1 MWIEAHVQR
10 KPVLIGTFYRPPN
23 ADASVLLDI
32 ETSIDLAIDTGI
44 NDIII
49 TGDLNVDYL
58 KENTRKKIADI
69 CNQYTLTQIIDEP
82 THFTEHSSSLIDI
95 IVVNNN
101 KNIVLSGVG
110 EPFLSQNIR
119 YHCPIYCFYKLRKEP
134 SINIKRK
141 IYFYDRGDYDSLR
154 EEISKTDWSELKS
167 EDINTYSSN
176 ISNHIATL
184 SDKYI
189 PNKFIMIRSSDP
201 PWLDNNIRKMIR
213 KRRRLYNKAK
223 HTKLLDD
230 MNIFRRYRNEVT
242 KTIRNAKQTY
252 LDKLSDNLKTKSLSS
267 RDWWKT
273 LKSFIKSPDD
283 NAIPPLIYN
292 DEVYSCNKDKANLL
306 NNYFASQSNLHD
318 DNAELPNL
326 SINDEAPVLEN
337 ISLHSHEVKDVLLSL
352 KLGKS
357 SGPDGIN
364 NRVLKELSSQISDPL
379 CTLFNFSLS
388 HSVVPDSWKEANVT
402 PIHKKDDKSDIS
414 NYRPI
419 SLLNTIGKV
428 FEKLVN
434 KHVYNFF
441 VSNNIISC
449 LQSGFVQGDSTVNQL
464 VSIYNTFCNALDD
477 GKEVRAV
484 FLDISKAFDR
494 VWHKGLLLKLNSVG
508 IRGSLLLWFSDY
520 LTNRRQRV
528 VLPGDCS
535 DWTLTKAGVPQ
546 GSILGP
552 LLFLIFINDI
562 VSDIETNIR
571 LFADDT
577 SLYIIVET
585 PQSAARKLNND
596 LSKIKAWASK
606 WLVSF
611 NPSKSESLLI
621 SRKRSNINHPDLCMD
636 NNVIQEVNSHKH
648 LGLTFS
654 NDGTWHEHITNIT
667 SKAWTRIN
675 VMRKLKFKLDRRA
688 LEIIYF
694 TFIRPILEYACVIF
708 DNCTQYELNDIEK
721 VQLEAARIVSGTT
734 KLVSLALLYEEL
746 GWEQLSSRRRKYKLV
761 LFYKMQNGL
770 CPAYLTQLVPDQ
782 VGQAS
787 SYNLRNDRN
796 LQTIHATTQ
805 LYYNSFLPSV
815 IRDWNTLPSSIR
827 TLPTVESFKRSLNT
841 QTYRKPSF
849 YFCGDRF
856 GQIHHTRLRTNC
868 SSLRYYLYHKGI
880 IDNPNCDCGS
890 LETNNHYLFE
900 CNRYNA
906 IRVDLLNEVSEFCTP
921 SLNSLLFGNLALS
934 DEANELI
941 FKSVHKF
948 IRRSKR
954 FEHTE

>member
-1 MWIEAHVQR
+1 M
-10 KPVLIGTFYRPPN
+10 
-23 ADASVLLDI
+23 
-32 ETSIDLAIDTGI
+32 
-44 NDIII
+44 
-49 TGDLNVDYL
+49 
-58 KENTRKKIADI
+58 
-69 CNQYTLTQIIDEP
+69 
-82 THFTEHSSSLIDI
+82 
-95 IVVNNN
+95 
-101 KNIVLSGVG
+101 
-110 EPFLSQNIR
+110 
-119 YHCPIYCFYKLRKEP
+119 
-134 SINIKRK
+134 
-141 IYFYDRGDYDSLR
+141 
-154 EEISKTDWSELKS
+154 
-167 EDINTYSSN
+167 
-176 ISNHIATL
+176 
-184 SDKYI
+184 
-189 PNKFIMIRSSDP
+189 
-201 PWLDNNIRKMIR
+201 
-213 KRRRLYNKAK
+213 
-223 HTKLLDD
+223 
-230 MNIFRRYRNEVT
+230 
-242 KTIRNAKQTY
+242 
-252 LDKLSDNLKTKSLSS
+252 
-267 RDWWKT
+267 
-273 LKSFIKSPDD
+273 
-283 NAIPPLIYN
+283 
-292 DEVYSCNKDKANLL
+292 
-306 NNYFASQSNLHD
+306 
-318 DNAELPNL
+318 
-326 SINDEAPVLEN
+326 
-337 ISLHSHEVKDVLLSL
+337 
-352 KLGKS
+352 
-357 SGPDGIN
+357 
-364 NRVLKELSSQISDPL
+364 
-379 CTLFNFSLS
+379 
-388 HSVVPDSWKEANVT
+388 T

-441 VSNNIISC
+441 VSNNTISC

-484 FLDISKAFDR
+484 FLDISKAFGR

-528 VLPGDCS
+528 FLPGDCS

-636 NNVIQEVNSHKH
+636 DNVIQEVNSHKH

-694 TFIRPILEYACVIF
+694 TFIRPIFEYACVNF

-746 GWEQLSSRRRKYKLV
+746 G
-761 LFYKMQNGL
+761 
-770 CPAYLTQLVPDQ
+770 
-782 VGQAS
+782 
-787 SYNLRNDRN
+787 
-796 LQTIHATTQ
+796 
-805 LYYNSFLPSV
+805 
-815 IRDWNTLPSSIR
+815 
-827 TLPTVESFKRSLNT
+827 
-841 QTYRKPSF
+841 
-849 YFCGDRF
+849 
-856 GQIHHTRLRTNC
+856 
-868 SSLRYYLYHKGI
+868 
-880 IDNPNCDCGS
+880 
-890 LETNNHYLFE
+890 
-900 CNRYNA
+900 
-906 IRVDLLNEVSEFCTP
+906 
-921 SLNSLLFGNLALS
+921 
-934 DEANELI
+934 
-941 FKSVHKF
+941 
-948 IRRSKR
+948 
-954 FEHTE
+954 

>member
-1 MWIEAHVQR
+1 M
-10 KPVLIGTFYRPPN
+10 
-23 ADASVLLDI
+23 
-32 ETSIDLAIDTGI
+32 
-44 NDIII
+44 
-49 TGDLNVDYL
+49 
-58 KENTRKKIADI
+58 
-69 CNQYTLTQIIDEP
+69 
-82 THFTEHSSSLIDI
+82 
-95 IVVNNN
+95 
-101 KNIVLSGVG
+101 
-110 EPFLSQNIR
+110 
-119 YHCPIYCFYKLRKEP
+119 
-134 SINIKRK
+134 
-141 IYFYDRGDYDSLR
+141 
-154 EEISKTDWSELKS
+154 
-167 EDINTYSSN
+167 
-176 ISNHIATL
+176 
-184 SDKYI
+184 
-189 PNKFIMIRSSDP
+189 
-201 PWLDNNIRKMIR
+201 
-213 KRRRLYNKAK
+213 
-223 HTKLLDD
+223 
-230 MNIFRRYRNEVT
+230 
-242 KTIRNAKQTY
+242 
-252 LDKLSDNLKTKSLSS
+252 
-267 RDWWKT
+267 
-273 LKSFIKSPDD
+273 
-283 NAIPPLIYN
+283 
-292 DEVYSCNKDKANLL
+292 
-306 NNYFASQSNLHD
+306 
-318 DNAELPNL
+318 
-326 SINDEAPVLEN
+326 
-337 ISLHSHEVKDVLLSL
+337 
-352 KLGKS
+352 
-357 SGPDGIN
+357 
-364 NRVLKELSSQISDPL
+364 
-379 CTLFNFSLS
+379 
-388 HSVVPDSWKEANVT
+388 
-402 PIHKKDDKSDIS
+402 
-414 NYRPI
+414 
-419 SLLNTIGKV
+419 
-428 FEKLVN
+428 
-434 KHVYNFF
+434 
-441 VSNNIISC
+441 
-449 LQSGFVQGDSTVNQL
+449 
-464 VSIYNTFCNALDD
+464 
-477 GKEVRAV
+477 
-484 FLDISKAFDR
+484 
-494 VWHKGLLLKLNSVG
+494 
-508 IRGSLLLWFSDY
+508 
-520 LTNRRQRV
+520 
-528 VLPGDCS
+528 
-535 DWTLTKAGVPQ
+535 
-546 GSILGP
+546 
-552 LLFLIFINDI
+552 FLIFINDI

-621 SRKRSNINHPDLCMD
+621 SRKRSNINHPDLRMD
-636 NNVIQEVNSHKH
+636 NNIIQEVNSHKH

-654 NDGTWHEHITNIT
+654 NDGTWHEHISNIT

-734 KLVSLALLYEEL
+734 KLVSLALALLYQEL

-770 CPAYLTQLVPDQ
+770 CPAYLTQLVPGQ

-787 SYNLRNDRN
+787 SYNLRNARN

-805 LYYNSFLPSV
+805 LYYNSFFPSV

-868 SSLRYYLYHKGI
+868 SSLKYYLYHKGI

-906 IRVDLLNEVSEFCTP
+906 IRVDLINEVSEFYTP
-921 SLNSLLFGNLALS
+921 TLNSLLFGNLALS